1 MAKTKKATALTTQ
14 EQIIEAQKELMI
26 LNQQKAEIESQIK
39 DKKQVLAALDKKL
52 ENERLNEIAAIANN
66 AGISV
71 MDILQAFQ
79 DGDILS
85 LIPTEKSAA
94 VKEAPKNESPNTVNK
109 SEPPAAEKLN
119 LLSP

>member
-52 ENERLNEIAAIANN
+52 ENEHLNEIAAIANSV
-66 AGISV
+66 GISV

-94 VKEAPKNESPNTVNK
+94 VKEAPKNEFPNTVNK

>member
-1 MAKTKKATALTTQ
+1 MAKTKKATALPTQ

-39 DKKQVLAALDKKL
+39 DKKQVLATLDKKL
-52 ENERLNEIAAIANN
+52 ENERLNEIAAIANS

-94 VKEAPKNESPNTVNK
+94 VKETPKNESPNTVNK
-109 SEPPAAEKLN
+109 SEPPSAEKLN

>member
-1 MAKTKKATALTTQ
+1 MAQTKKATALTTQ

-39 DKKQVLAALDKKL
+39 DKKQILAALDKKL
-52 ENERLNEIAAIANN
+52 ENERLNEIAAIANS

-94 VKEAPKNESPNTVNK
+94 VK
-109 SEPPAAEKLN
+109 
-119 LLSP
+119 

>member
-52 ENERLNEIAAIANN
+52 ENERLNEIAAIANS

-94 VKEAPKNESPNTVNK
+94 VKEAPKNEFPNTVNK
-109 SEPPAAEKLN
+109 SEPLAAEKLN